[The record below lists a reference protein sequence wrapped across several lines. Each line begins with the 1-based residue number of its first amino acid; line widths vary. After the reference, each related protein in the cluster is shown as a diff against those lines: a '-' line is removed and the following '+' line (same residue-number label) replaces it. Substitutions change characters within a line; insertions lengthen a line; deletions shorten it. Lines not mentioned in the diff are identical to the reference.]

1 MAPDGMA
8 RPGVGLVIRTQL
20 DRIAAYSTMAV
31 AGAVFVRGAYGLTHS
46 PYGAEEVT
54 YLISGGLGALILLGF
69 GVALLLAADLRDHHV
84 KLGRL
89 NQAVGRRVTAAT
101 ARSRGAAGLGAAA
114 VAGGLV
120 IFGFGLRIAATTPR
134 LDGAFD
140 GLALA
145 GMGAGLSSVA
155 VAVVVVTSW
164 RRIRRS
170 ADAVLES
177 VADLAGMTP
186 AVEPAAVPEDEPH
199 AVRWTA
205 DGLQRFHRRSCAA
218 LHSKDGK
225 PRPVAASDVA
235 LEVCLLCN
243 PEGPADA

>member
-1 MAPDGMA
+1 MALDGMA
-8 RPGVGLVIRTQL
+8 RPGPGLVIRTQL
-20 DRIAAYSTMAV
+20 DRIAAYSTVAV

-54 YLISGGLGALILLGF
+54 YLISGGLGALTLLGF
-69 GVALLLAADLRDHHV
+69 GVALFLLADLRDHHL

-89 NQAVGRRVTAAT
+89 SQAVGRRDTAAA
-101 ARSRGAAGLGAAA
+101 ARWRGAAGLGAA

-120 IFGFGLRIAATTPR
+120 MFGFGLRIAAASPR
-134 LDGAFD
+134 LDRAFD

-155 VAVVVVTSW
+155 VAVVVGSAW
-164 RRIRRS
+164 RRIRRR
-170 ADAVLES
+170 ADAVLEN
-177 VADLAGMTP
+177 VAVLAGMTMVVEAP
-186 AVEPAAVPEDEPH
+186 AVPGDEPD

-218 LHSKDGK
+218 LHSKEGK
-225 PRPVAASDVA
+225 PRPVAASDA
-235 LEVCLLCN
+235 GLEVCLLCH
-243 PEGPADA
+243 PEGPPDA